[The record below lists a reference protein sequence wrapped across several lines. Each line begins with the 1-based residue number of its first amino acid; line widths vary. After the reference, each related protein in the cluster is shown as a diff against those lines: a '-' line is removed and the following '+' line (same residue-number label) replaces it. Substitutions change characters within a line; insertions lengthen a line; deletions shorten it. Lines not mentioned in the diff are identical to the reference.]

1 MKTNNYP
8 SWLVPIDV
16 AKKLKEIGFNEP
28 CLVENVETHSEDY
41 NFINFKEEM
50 YSEAI
55 VLLEDVEF
63 VSNKDLKDKLGIY
76 KNFVLRTAIPTWE
89 QVFEWFRK
97 KGLHSHIEVF
107 YTNIKYDKKSPK
119 IFNECKT
126 EILEKPITLY
136 NYFTGHKSNGTFMFG
151 ISNNTITLHTKN
163 YKSYEECRETM
174 VNSLIKLYKNE
185 SSI

>member
-1 MKTNNYP
+1 MKKYIKYP
-8 SWLVPIDV
+8 SYLVPLNI
-16 AKKLKEIGFNEP
+16 AKELKNIGF
-28 CLVENVETHSEDY
+28 
-41 NFINFKEEM
+41 
-50 YSEAI
+50 
-55 VLLEDVEF
+55 
-63 VSNKDLKDKLGIY
+63 KDKVHFYYNLDKEY
-76 KNFVLRTAIPTWE
+76 KGLYMIREAENFNKNNNISIPVWE

-136 NYFTGHKSNGTFMFG
+136 NYFTGHKANGTFMFG